1 MDPKISTTATNAVA
15 KAAGIPLGMHGLCG
29 KEQPKGT
36 HPQEQRYHGCG
47 KSEPRLA
54 RLNSTSIWFFQ
65 VTVQSMWYSKVQL
78 GRTVEAGHHVMQEI
92 MKMLTHES
100 SEGGRAVFARGS
112 AEMASARGATFLTCM
127 QEYNSPR
134 KDQVEPKKG
143 GIPFCSCAHHIDATS
158 LCCHALV
165 RKLEQLFALLVAV
178 LLSHGDVRHVSAL

>member
-1 MDPKISTTATNAVA
+1 
-15 KAAGIPLGMHGLCG
+15 
-29 KEQPKGT
+29 
-36 HPQEQRYHGCG
+36 
-47 KSEPRLA
+47 
-54 RLNSTSIWFFQ
+54 
-65 VTVQSMWYSKVQL
+65 
-78 GRTVEAGHHVMQEI
+78 

-112 AEMASARGATFLTCM
+112 SEMASARGATFLTCM

-143 GIPFCSCAHHIDATS
+143 GIPFCSCAYHIDATS

-165 RKLEQLFALLVAV
+165 RKLEQLFALFVAV

>member
-54 RLNSTSIWFFQ
+54 RLNSTSIC
-65 VTVQSMWYSKVQL
+65 
-78 GRTVEAGHHVMQEI
+78 
-92 MKMLTHES
+92 
-100 SEGGRAVFARGS
+100 EGGRAVFARGS

-127 QEYNSPR
+127 QEYNSAR

-143 GIPFCSCAHHIDATS
+143 GFPFCSCAHHIDATS

-165 RKLEQLFALLVAV
+165 RKLEQLFALFVAV